1 VKLDTIPATTM
12 AATIIQFIVKS
23 PRRGVS
29 LAYFRRFLDPA
40 DSPKAIA
47 QNAPMVTF
55 RIEPDG
61 KEFHAWSP
69 ELKGVH
75 THGATR
81 DEALANLKEA
91 VQLYLED
98 CASEDSTDPN

>member
-1 VKLDTIPATTM
+1 M
-12 AATIIQFIVKS
+12 
-23 PRRGVS
+23 VS
-29 LAYFRRFLDPA
+29 
-40 DSPKAIA
+40 
-47 QNAPMVTF
+47 F

-61 KEFHAWSP
+61 NQFHAWSP

-81 DEALANLKEA
+81 AEALSNLKEA

-98 CASEDSTDPN
+98 VLEEALITI

>member
-1 VKLDTIPATTM
+1 MIRP
-12 AATIIQFIVKS
+12 FE
-23 PRRGVS
+23 
-29 LAYFRRFLDPA
+29 
-40 DSPKAIA
+40 
-47 QNAPMVTF
+47 QNTVMVTF

-75 THGATR
+75 THGSTR
-81 DEALANLKEA
+81 AEALANLKEA

-98 CASEDSTDPN
+98 VMEEALMPAAQKPASKSQKARKRA

>member
-1 VKLDTIPATTM
+1 
-12 AATIIQFIVKS
+12 
-23 PRRGVS
+23 
-29 LAYFRRFLDPA
+29 
-40 DSPKAIA
+40 
-47 QNAPMVTF
+47 MVTF

-61 KEFHAWSP
+61 DEFHAWSP

-81 DEALANLKEA
+81 AEALSNLKEA

-98 CASEDSTDPN
+98 VMEEALMPGAKKPASRSTKTRKRA